1 MLRLSSNT
9 LNLSLKCSY
18 TKLNKVLWVEPVSIR
33 KHRLSEE
40 IISGKPVPN
49 VKENFISLFA
59 FQLSLRAL
67 ATYHA
72 TAIPKIKI
80 TTEPIGPSF
89 ACAKAEGIPAA
100 MTKNVMIK
108 HPVFPFS
115 HCLYCSFYKDL
126 ISDILSS
133 FYISINTEPI
143 TFAMKD
149 AFSIIEFGLQHCSIS
164 LFSNM
169 LSYSFL

>member
-18 TKLNKVLWVEPVSIR
+18 TKLNKVLWVEPVSIK

-40 IISGKPVPN
+40 IISGKLVPN

-67 ATYHA
+67 ATYHD

-108 HPVFPFS
+108 HPVFPFFPLS
-115 HCLYCSFYKDL
+115 LLLILQRFNIGYFVIFLHLYQYGAYYICYERCLFYYRIWL
-126 ISDILSS
+126 AAL
-133 FYISINTEPI
+133 FNISI
-143 TFAMKD
+143 
-149 AFSIIEFGLQHCSIS
+149 Q
-164 LFSNM
+164 
-169 LSYSFL
+169 